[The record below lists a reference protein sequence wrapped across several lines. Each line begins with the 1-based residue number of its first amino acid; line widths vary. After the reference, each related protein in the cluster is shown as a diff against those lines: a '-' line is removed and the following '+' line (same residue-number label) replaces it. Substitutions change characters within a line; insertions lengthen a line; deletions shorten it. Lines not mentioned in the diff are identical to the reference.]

1 MMIGKWIGAICIFTA
16 CASVG
21 FSIGFKQIR
30 EIKMLEQWIRI
41 SHRMEKE
48 IGYYGRSIPDLF
60 RMISYE
66 EKGELAQVFLR
77 TAIEMENQIHPDAS
91 RCMSIA
97 IAKTEGL
104 PSSILELLDFLGNE
118 LGKYNLDEQLK
129 GIAQIS
135 EIAVE
140 RRNLLCKDRVKRMRG
155 YQTLGLCAGA
165 ALVILFI

>member
-1 MMIGKWIGAICIFTA
+1 MIGKWVGAICIFTA
-16 CASVG
+16 CTSVG
-21 FSIGFKQIR
+21 FSIAFKQIR

-41 SHRMEKE
+41 AHRIEKE
-48 IGYYGRSIPDLF
+48 IGYYGKSIPDVF

-77 TAIEMENQIHPDAS
+77 TAIEMENQIYPDAS
-91 RCMSIA
+91 QCLSIA
-97 IAKTEGL
+97 VAKTERL
-104 PSSILELLDFLGNE
+104 PGSILELLDFLGNE

-135 EIAVE
+135 TIAME
-140 RRNLLCKDRVKRMRG
+140 KRNQLCKDRVKRIRG

>member
-1 MMIGKWIGAICIFTA
+1 MIGKWIGAICIFTA
-16 CASVG
+16 CTSVG
-21 FSIGFKQIR
+21 FSIAFKQIR

-41 SHRMEKE
+41 AHRTEKE
-48 IGYYGRSIPDLF
+48 IGYYGRSIPYVF

-77 TAIEMENQIHPDAS
+77 TAIEMENQIYPDGS
-91 RCMSIA
+91 QCLSIA
-97 IAKTEGL
+97 VAKTERL
-104 PSSILELLDFLGNE
+104 PGSILELLDFLGNE

-135 EIAVE
+135 TIAME
-140 RRNLLCKDRVKRMRG
+140 KRNQLCKDRVKRIRG

>member
-1 MMIGKWIGAICIFTA
+1 MIGKWIGAICIFTA
-16 CASVG
+16 CTSVG
-21 FSIGFKQIR
+21 FSLAFKQIR

-41 SHRMEKE
+41 AHRIEKE
-48 IGYYGRSIPDLF
+48 IGYYGKSIPDVF

-77 TAIEMENQIHPDAS
+77 TAIEMENQIYPDAS
-91 RCMSIA
+91 QCLSIA
-97 IAKTEGL
+97 VAKTERL
-104 PSSILELLDFLGNE
+104 PGSILELLDFLGNE

-135 EIAVE
+135 TIAME
-140 RRNLLCKDRVKRMRG
+140 KRNQLCKDRVKRIRG